1 MDQVSILSV
10 VAIVISV
17 GGTVL
22 SIINHKRIKSN
33 CFGKKLEV
41 SLDVENTT
49 PPPQPSIITQ
59 KV

>member
-17 GGTVL
+17 SGT
-22 SIINHKRIKSN
+22 IISVINNKRIKSN

-49 PPPQPSIITQ
+49 PPPQPIQNNS
-59 KV
+59 KE